1 MKIKNI
7 IYLVFI
13 GIILFIPTIC
23 NAKDVYYVTGDDVNF
38 RTTPEVT
45 NGNIIMS
52 IRRTSIVELVTT
64 TKTWGGGCN
73 SGWYKIKYA
82 NKQGYVCAGY
92 IAYGNPANEQDVYL
106 RPWTSPKK
114 AIIGG
119 AKFIASSYINRGQNT
134 SYLKKFNVTSTSTYN
149 HQYMANLAAPY
160 TEAYSSYLSYKEN
173 NLLNLA
179 LEFSIPVFNNMP
191 SYTKLPG
198 RDRDKTC
205 QKEVKDEE
213 FEKLLKA
220 EGFPES
226 YKCKLRLL
234 HEKHPNWVFKAF
246 KTNLDFNRAVT
257 AEQAV
262 SSISGGT
269 IYYKTPYYQTE
280 PGWYLANTE
289 TVSYYLDPRNFLN
302 EERVL
307 MFEDLGY
314 KDYYNSKTIKP
325 ILKGTFMEGYSA
337 LDNQLYA
344 SIFVEAGKTAKMSS
358 VYLASLAR
366 QESGVGGSRATS
378 GKEFT
383 YEGKTY
389 KGLYNFFNIGAYSSA
404 SNPVLAGLV
413 WASGG
418 FDPETV
424 ALIAGQTTEISTPK
438 EDDKPSTP
446 EKTSDEKEMLNKIN
460 AKADSGL
467 LTNIDIGTTIGTLK
481 AKLKG
486 YTITSN
492 LTDKDVI
499 KTGSTITI
507 KKDKNTYK
515 YTFVVKGDVDGD
527 GKMQATDYVKIKNY
541 IMETKDSKL
550 NAAQSIAADVDG
562 NGQIGAT
569 DYVKIKNIIMGR

>member
-1 MKIKNI
+1 MKIKRLF
-7 IYLVFI
+7 YLMFL
-13 GIILFIPTIC
+13 GIILFIPAVC
-23 NAKDVYYVTGDDVNF
+23 YAKDVYYVTGDDVNF
-38 RTTPEVT
+38 RTTPQVT
-45 NGNIIMS
+45 NGNIIME
-52 IRRTSIVELVTT
+52 IKRTSTVDVLSTNKV
-64 TKTWGGGCN
+64 WGGGCN

-82 NKQGYVCAGY
+82 GKEGYVCSGF

-106 RPWTSPKK
+106 RPWISPKR
-114 AIIGG
+114 AITGG
-119 AKFIASSYINRGQNT
+119 AIFIASSYISRGQNT

-160 TEAYSSYLSYKEN
+160 SEAYSSYRSYKEN
-173 NLLNLA
+173 GLLDLA
-179 LEFSIPVFNNMP
+179 LEFSIPIYNNMP
-191 SYTKLPG
+191 DYTQLPG
-198 RDRDKTC
+198 KDKDKTC
-205 QKEVKDEE
+205 QKEVKDKA
-213 FEKLLKA
+213 FEKKLAA

-234 HEKHPNWVFKAF
+234 HAKHPNWVFTAF
-246 KTNLDFNRAVT
+246 KTNLDFNKSVT

-269 IYYKTPYYQTE
+269 IYYKTPITQTE
-280 PGWYLANTE
+280 PGWYLANKA
-289 TVSYYLDPRNFLN
+289 TVEYYLDPRNFLN

-314 KDYYNSKTIKP
+314 KEYYTAKTLTP
-325 ILKGTFMEGYSA
+325 ILKGTFMEGYSL
-337 LDNQLYA
+337 LDNQTYA

-358 VYLASLAR
+358 VYLASLAK
-366 QESGVGGSRATS
+366 QESGVNGSRATS
-378 GKEFT
+378 GAEFT

-418 FDPETV
+418 FDPET
-424 ALIAGQTTEISTPK
+424 LNNIINSSLNSTDSTDSKPTDTTSDTEKTILKKLGATKKSSDLLTKIEMGTKISEIKDKLSDYTIST
-438 EDDKPSTP
+438 S
-446 EKTSDEKEMLNKIN
+446 L
-460 AKADSGL
+460 G
-467 LTNIDIGTTIGTLK
+467 
-481 AKLKG
+481 
-486 YTITSN
+486 
-492 LTDKDVI
+492 DKDII
-499 KTGSTITI
+499 KTGATITI
-507 KKDKNTYK
+507 SKDKEKFK
-515 YTFVVKGDVDGD
+515 YTIVVSGDVDGD

-550 NAAQSIAADVDG
+550 NAAQSLAADVDG